1 MMIAFGIDDT
11 STTIMSLYGSLVVAL
26 AIGFLIGLQRAQA
39 SVADDSSSPTTSELR
54 ERPSGRSIGG
64 IRTYPLVA
72 LVGAVAALL
81 VPSVGMVAL
90 AIAGLGVL
98 VPIALAYADDLRS
111 GRQRGLTTE
120 MALLITFLLGAF
132 SASIPTIPIDKQRWL
147 LSATVGIVVT
157 SVLSLKQPLHTLAQR
172 ISREDLL
179 AWLKFAIV
187 AVVIVPLL
195 PDEAY
200 GPLPELRVLN
210 PFKIGIMVVL
220 VAGLSL
226 VGYGA
231 MRWLGPSRGLS
242 VTGVIGGIV
251 SSTAVTLAMSQ
262 RSKSHAALEQP
273 CALAVVLANSIMPLR
288 VVVIVFLA
296 QRELALA
303 IAPELLA
310 MAATGVL
317 STFIFRRRIHSG
329 ESVGPSSDVVI
340 ANPFELGSALKFGAL
355 FAVILVLTRFA
366 ERQLGEAGLYAAG
379 FVAGITDLDAITLSM
394 TQLLNGGNSVT
405 VGIAS
410 NVVLIAV
417 VANTLF
423 KAGLAR
429 MLGSRRY
436 SDAVLVSFAAMFVVA
451 LAAHFGIG

>member
-1 MMIAFGIDDT
+1 MTNYGIDDT
-11 STTIMSLYGSLVVAL
+11 STTIMSLYGSLCVAL

-39 SVADDSSSPTTSELR
+39 SLVDDSGAASATDPR

-72 LVGAVAALL
+72 LVGAVSALL
-81 VPSVGMVAL
+81 VPSVGMAAL
-90 AIAGLGVL
+90 AIGGLGVL

-120 MALLITFLLGAF
+120 MALLITFLLGAL
-132 SASIPTIPIDKQRWL
+132 SASIATIPIDKQRWL
-147 LSATVGIVVT
+147 LSATVAIVVT

-210 PFKIGIMVVL
+210 PFKIGVMVVL

-242 VTGVIGGIV
+242 LTGIIGGIV

-262 RSKSHAALEQP
+262 RSKSHPALERP

-288 VVVIVFLA
+288 VVIIVFFA
-296 QRELALA
+296 QRELAIA

-310 MAATGVL
+310 MAFTGVL
-317 STFIFRRRIHSG
+317 ATIVFRRRND
-329 ESVGPSSDVVI
+329 SVDGDNENSDVVI

-355 FAVILVLTRFA
+355 FAVILVMTRFA
-366 ERQLGEAGLYAAG
+366 ERQLGEAGLYVAG

-394 TQLLNGGNSVT
+394 TQLLNAGNSVT
-405 VGIAS
+405 AEVAA

-417 VANTLF
+417 VANTIF
-423 KAGLAR
+423 KAGLAL

-436 SDAVLVSFAAMFVVA
+436 CDAVLVSFAAMFVAA
-451 LAAHFGIG
+451 LAAHYGLG